1 MTKINIFTDFEKC
14 KQFLAINDETR
25 VFIIISG
32 VLGMHVV
39 PLIHDM
45 HKIQVIFIFCG
56 NKTRYEQWAKDWRK
70 INGVF
75 TEMKSLCQ
83 ALKQAARYSE
93 QNVMPMSFVQS
104 GKRLDQL
111 DPSFMYTQIIKEIL
125 LNIKFTD
132 EHVDDY
138 ANYCRGLF
146 ADNKVELSNI
156 NKFQREYRENS
167 PIWWYTSGLFLRSM
181 LNRALQAMDGDI
193 MTRMGFFISD
203 LHRNIEKVQ
212 QDHPIHN
219 VFTVY
224 RGQGLSQ
231 ADFDQLRTTKG
242 GLISF
247 NNFMTTDR
255 SHQNSISFAES
266 AASNPDLV
274 GVVFVME
281 IDPTQSTTPF
291 APIYQISYFPEEDQV
306 LFSMHTVFR
315 IQNIKSISGNKHLY
329 EVDLTL
335 TSDNDEELSV
345 LAQRIRQES
354 YPEKE
359 EWYRLGLV
367 LAKMGQIDK
376 AEEIYR
382 VLLNKTMEDSEQSLI
397 YNELGMIKYNQG
409 QYKEAIKYYETSLAI
424 NDRDLSPNHPDLA
437 LSYNNIGMVYSS
449 MGDYSKASEY
459 YEKALD
465 IREQSIPSNHP
476 DVASTYNNIGAVY
489 SSMGEYSKAAEYYEK
504 ALAIQQQSLPSNHPD
519 LASSYNNIGMVYS
532 SMGDYRKALEYYE
545 KALTIR
551 QQSLPANHPDLAL
564 SYNNIG
570 AVYSDMGDYRKA
582 LEYYERASEIQE
594 HSLPSN
600 HPDLAPSYNNIG
612 MWYSSMDDY
621 PKALEYYEKALA
633 IQQESLPENHPDLGS
648 SYNNIGAVYS
658 DMGDYRKALE
668 YYEKALT
675 IRQQSLPANH
685 PDLASS
691 YNNIGAVYSDMGD
704 YRKALEYYERASE
717 IQEHSLPSNH
727 PDLALSYNN
736 IGMAYYSMG
745 DYLKALGCYER
756 ALKIRQ
762 QSLPPNHPDLGSSYS
777 NIGMVYS
784 SMGDYSKALEYYE
797 KALSIR
803 QHSLPSNHPD
813 LASSYDNMGLLY
825 EKMSDYSKSLS
836 FLERAL
842 KIGEQS
848 LPANHP
854 HVKEWKES
862 FERVKDKL

>member
-397 YNELGMIKYNQG
+397 YNKLGMIKYNQG
-409 QYKEAIKYYETSLAI
+409 QYEKAIKYYETSLAI
-424 NDRDLSPNHPDLA
+424 NDRDLPPNHPDLASSYSNIGMVYSSMGDYPKALEYYEKALSIRQQSLPSNHPTLASSYNRIGMAYYSMGDYLKAWGCYERALATQQESLSPNHPDVASSYNNIGMVYYSIGDYRKALEYYEKALAIRQQSLPPNHPDLA
-437 LSYNNIGMVYSS
+437 LSYNSIGMVYSDMGDYRKALEYYEKALTIQQHSLPENHPALALSYNSIGMVYSDMGDYRKALEYYERASTIQQQSLPPNHPDVASSYNNIGMVYSDMGDYSKALEYYERASTIQQQSLPPNHPDVASSYNNIGMVYSS
-449 MGDYSKASEY
+449 MGNCSKALTC
-459 YEKALD
+459 YENALS
-465 IREQSIPSNHP
+465 IR
-476 DVASTYNNIGAVY
+476 
-489 SSMGEYSKAAEYYEK
+489 
-504 ALAIQQQSLPSNHPD
+504 QQSLPSNHPD

-532 SMGDYRKALEYYE
+532 
-545 KALTIR
+545 
-551 QQSLPANHPDLAL
+551 
-564 SYNNIG
+564 
-570 AVYSDMGDYRKA
+570 DMG
-582 LEYYERASEIQE
+582 E
-594 HSLPSN
+594 
-600 HPDLAPSYNNIG
+600 
-612 MWYSSMDDY
+612 
-621 PKALEYYEKALA
+621 
-633 IQQESLPENHPDLGS
+633 
-648 SYNNIGAVYS
+648 
-658 DMGDYRKALE
+658 
-668 YYEKALT
+668 
-675 IRQQSLPANH
+675 
-685 PDLASS
+685 
-691 YNNIGAVYSDMGD
+691 
-704 YRKALEYYERASE
+704 
-717 IQEHSLPSNH
+717 
-727 PDLALSYNN
+727 
-736 IGMAYYSMG
+736 
-745 DYLKALGCYER
+745 
-756 ALKIRQ
+756 
-762 QSLPPNHPDLGSSYS
+762 
-777 NIGMVYS
+777 
-784 SMGDYSKALEYYE
+784 YSKALSYYE
-797 KALSIR
+797 KALSI
-803 QHSLPSNHPD
+803 QQQSLPSNHPD
-813 LASSYDNMGLLY
+813 LASSYNNMGLLY

-848 LPANHP
+848 LPADHP
-854 HVKEWKES
+854 HVKEWRES
-862 FERVKDKL
+862 FERVKNNL